1 MTNNEEFRFNLEIFR
16 KNGSKEIKL
25 ANVPVKHLK
34 AVLSELSEKY
44 G

>member
-1 MTNNEEFRFNLEIFR
+1 MAHNEEFRFNLEIFK

-25 ANVPVKHLK
+25 SNVPVKHLK
-34 AVLSELSEKY
+34 AVLVELSEKY